1 MSLEHLRAW
10 LPWAMTPP
18 EILGDTQSIIEQSA
32 SRFSEGSDF
41 MYTIFSSGDSEVYGG
56 AGIHPRAEPGCVEL
70 GYWIRADQTG
80 KGYATEAVAALTK
93 HAFGISGVTRAQIDC
108 DPRNTRSIRV
118 PIKLGFR
125 RVELLRANKVT
136 PTGEPRD
143 TIVFELSESERL
155 AEHSV

>member
-1 MSLEHLRAW
+1 
-10 LPWAMTPP
+10 
-18 EILGDTQSIIEQSA
+18 
-32 SRFSEGSDF
+32 
-41 MYTIFSSGDSEVYGG
+41 MYTIFGSGDSEVYGG
-56 AGIHPRAEPGCVEL
+56 AGIHPRVETDCVEL

-93 HAFGISGVTRAQIDC
+93 HALRISGVTRVQIDC

-125 RVELLRANKVT
+125 RLEVRRANKVT

-143 TIVFELSESERL
+143 TIVFELTEPERL
-155 AEHSV
+155 AENSA